1 MSVLAAD
8 TTPITPHVANSA
20 QASAGV
26 LLTVDQARLAFG
38 GLQALD
44 GVSFAVPR
52 GKLSSLIGP
61 NGAGKTTLFNALS
74 GLLRVD
80 SGHMAFEGQAI
91 ESLAPEQITALGLV
105 RTFQIARGFPML
117 TVFEHLMLYGQQQ
130 PGEGFWRALL
140 GGHAARAFEEAL
152 AERAW
157 AIARQ
162 LKLDHLIDNRV
173 TALSGGQKKL
183 LEIGRA
189 LMARP
194 RMILFDE
201 PAAGVNP
208 TLAESIG
215 DHLQDMVKDGMTV
228 LIIEHD
234 MALIGRISEH
244 VIVMAAGKTLAE
256 GSFDDVRNNAQVQ
269 DAYFGGRR

>member
-1 MSVLAAD
+1 MIATAGESATLEAAG
-8 TTPITPHVANSA
+8 SQA
-20 QASAGV
+20 QG
-26 LLTVDQARLAFG
+26 LLRVDQVRLAFG

-44 GVSFAVPR
+44 GVSFDVPA

-74 GLLRVD
+74 GLLRVQ
-80 SGHMAFEGQAI
+80 SGHMAFDGHAI
-91 ESLAPEQITALGLV
+91 ESLVPERITALGLV

-117 TVFEHLMLYGQQQ
+117 SVFEHLMLYGQAQ
-130 PGEGFWRALL
+130 PGEQFWSALT
-140 GGHAARAFEEAL
+140 GSRAAREREAEL
-152 AERAW
+152 SERAW
-157 AIARQ
+157 AIACQ
-162 LKLDHLIDNRV
+162 LKLDHVIDNRV

-194 RMILFDE
+194 KMILFDE

-215 DHLQDMVKDGMTV
+215 DHLQAMVRGGMTV

-244 VIVMAAGKTLAE
+244 VIVMASGRTLAQGRFE
-256 GSFDDVRNNAQVQ
+256 DVRNKPEVQ
-269 DAYFGGRR
+269 DAYFGARR

>member
-1 MSVLAAD
+1 MSLPVASPINPASAAAD
-8 TTPITPHVANSA
+8 GARTVGLA
-20 QASAGV
+20 
-26 LLTVDQARLAFG
+26 LLKVDQARLAFG

-44 GVSFAVPR
+44 GVSFTVPR

-80 SGHMAFEGQAI
+80 SGHLSFDGQAI
-91 ESLAPEQITALGLV
+91 EALAPEQITALGLV

-130 PGEGFWRALL
+130 PGERFWSALL
-140 GGHAARAFEEAL
+140 GGRAAREFEAAL
-152 AERAW
+152 AERALT
-157 AIARQ
+157 IARQ

-189 LMARP
+189 LVARP
-194 RMILFDE
+194 KMILFDE

-215 DHLQDMVKDGMTV
+215 DHLQSMVKDGMTV

-256 GSFDDVRNNAQVQ
+256 GRFEDVRNNADVQ